1 MWRIS
6 SFVVVMAVVV
16 LSCSQKAMA
25 ETSAWVRRVYEVQEG
40 LPSNIINAIAQ
51 DLEGYLWLGTAKGLV
66 RFDGNRFRVWG
77 EYGEQAL
84 PAHDIRTLIAAADGS
99 LWIGFNGTGIV
110 SRIAKG
116 KVINYPSPD
125 ARIVSYIPV
134 LFEDSAGVMWTGG
147 RAGLARLEGSTW
159 EHVTTSEE
167 RPPAAVYS
175 MLEDD
180 RGTLWL
186 GTAVGVFRKT
196 SQEGTF
202 HQMSSEVVH
211 AFVQDPSGTIWMM
224 NKTDV
229 IKGVERGAPTVNNT
243 PLIRLPEAVTAMLRD
258 RHGRIWIGTAS
269 RIVQIPDTAAS
280 PATLKY
286 VTEPG
291 DLTSV
296 VSFFEDKQ
304 GTVWAATRTGL
315 VRFLPRNVTMITHD
329 EGLPADTVRALAGR
343 PDGGIWVGTVNGLA
357 GRGGNET
364 KFEVYPELVGKPVT
378 ALHADR
384 SGRLW
389 VAVDDGSRTSLW
401 VSERWRARSGAKKF
415 SPLPLPAD
423 VSLGTVF
430 SMTSDVNG
438 DLWFCHAGD
447 TNLYRWHDGELE
459 DFGSCA
465 SLFTDDKHRLWTSF
479 GDGSLAVQAD
489 GEVRHFHHDGDSSPG
504 GRACQVLETDDG
516 VFWIATR
523 NGLVR
528 FKGGRFRT
536 LTERNGLPAQ
546 NVTGIVE
553 DNAGY
558 FWLGLFSGIA
568 RVKRQELEL
577 ALRDPTYRVRYKHF
591 DESDGL
597 ASGPGCQGRPS
608 TVRTEDG
615 RLWFATDRG
624 VAVIDPSRL
633 PETNHTTVVRIERA
647 VADNQVML
655 PHGNSLALPPRIS
668 TLVIEYTAVNLSRA
682 SNVRFAYRLDG
693 YDRQWIEAGQR
704 REAVYA
710 ALGPGQYEFRVRAS
724 MQGVPQA
731 VAALGI
737 AVEPAYYQRTSF
749 LAGCII
755 LMGLALAGIWRL
767 RLRTLRREFTLIL
780 RERARIARELHD
792 TILQSLAGSA
802 LQVEGI
808 ARSISGSL
816 PTTADDLRRLRR
828 QLECHIEEAR
838 DSVFSL
844 RSPTLES
851 KFLGTVLRQFAEE
864 ECARG
869 RSCAVIVSGNPG
881 PRTRAVEQEL
891 LRIAQEAVRNAFR
904 HGQAEHVRI
913 ELSYLP
919 ESIRLRVVDDGIGF
933 RPDATFTIKNRWGL
947 LGMKER
953 AMRVGGRLEVTSVPG
968 RGTTVEAVVTKH
980 VATTNHAEAVTD
992 SYSLRRRP

>member
-1 MWRIS
+1 M
-6 SFVVVMAVVV
+6 V
-16 LSCSQKAMA
+16 LC
-25 ETSAWVRRVYEVQEG
+25 G
-40 LPSNIINAIAQ
+40 LK
-51 DLEGYLWLGTAKGLV
+51 E
-66 RFDGNRFRVWG
+66 
-77 EYGEQAL
+77 
-84 PAHDIRTLIAAADGS
+84 
-99 LWIGFNGTGIV
+99 
-110 SRIAKG
+110 
-116 KVINYPSPD
+116 
-125 ARIVSYIPV
+125 
-134 LFEDSAGVMWTGG
+134 
-147 RAGLARLEGSTW
+147 
-159 EHVTTSEE
+159 
-167 RPPAAVYS
+167 
-175 MLEDD
+175 
-180 RGTLWL
+180 
-186 GTAVGVFRKT
+186 
-196 SQEGTF
+196 
-202 HQMSSEVVH
+202 
-211 AFVQDPSGTIWMM
+211 
-224 NKTDV
+224 
-229 IKGVERGAPTVNNT
+229 
-243 PLIRLPEAVTAMLRD
+243 
-258 RHGRIWIGTAS
+258 
-269 RIVQIPDTAAS
+269 
-280 PATLKY
+280 
-286 VTEPG
+286 
-291 DLTSV
+291 
-296 VSFFEDKQ
+296 
-304 GTVWAATRTGL
+304 
-315 VRFLPRNVTMITHD
+315 
-329 EGLPADTVRALAGR
+329 
-343 PDGGIWVGTVNGLA
+343 
-357 GRGGNET
+357 
-364 KFEVYPELVGKPVT
+364 
-378 ALHADR
+378 
-384 SGRLW
+384 
-389 VAVDDGSRTSLW
+389 
-401 VSERWRARSGAKKF
+401 
-415 SPLPLPAD
+415 
-423 VSLGTVF
+423 
-430 SMTSDVNG
+430 
-438 DLWFCHAGD
+438 
-447 TNLYRWHDGELE
+447 
-459 DFGSCA
+459 
-465 SLFTDDKHRLWTSF
+465 
-479 GDGSLAVQAD
+479 
-489 GEVRHFHHDGDSSPG
+489 
-504 GRACQVLETDDG
+504 
-516 VFWIATR
+516 
-523 NGLVR
+523 
-528 FKGGRFRT
+528 GRFRT

-953 AMRVGGRLEVTSVPG
+953 SDAG
-968 RGTTVEAVVTKH
+968 
-980 VATTNHAEAVTD
+980 
-992 SYSLRRRP
+992 RRPPGGDECARSRHYSGGSRHEACSDNKPCRSGHGFVFSASTTIVLSGTALRH